1 MRSINISLSMKVISE
16 PVFSNQWLPAKSSPI
31 TDLLITDLLTH

>member
-1 MRSINISLSMKVISE
+1 MRPINIPLSMKVISE
-16 PVFSNQWLPAKSSPI
+16 SVFSNQWLPSKSSLM